1 MKKIRVKEW
10 DGDVCNSRIFL
21 IRCHLS
27 GDSKELREWDMCT
40 PEGKASAKALRHE
53 QAWCV
58 SRNSKE
64 ATVATVERARRRA
77 VDVFTEAATGSR
89 LIESYGSWK
98 ERSFT
103 MRWKAIGG
111 FYAKER
117 NRTRLEAGRPIRKEL
132 TIVNY
137 RQRRWWPGAGRKQ
150 WWWQT
155 WWP

>member
-27 GDSKELREWDMCT
+27 GDSKELREWAMCT
-40 PEGKASAKALRHE
+40 PEGRASAKALRQE
-53 QAWCV
+53 QVWCV

-64 ATVATVERARRRA
+64 ATVATVERARRA
-77 VDVFTEAATGSR
+77 VDVFREAATGSR
-89 LIESYGSWK
+89 LMEWDGSWK
-98 ERSFT
+98 EGSFT

-111 FYAKER
+111 LYAKEHI
-117 NRTRLEAGRPIRKEL
+117 RTRLEAGRLIRKEP
-132 TIVNY
+132 TVVNY

-150 WWWQT
+150 RWWQT